1 MYGRKIEVLHYQID
15 YAEDNEKRTDYA
27 ATEEEANELSRMT
40 GGTVST
46 LPQSDDEWMDG
57 LVVDDVP
64 DTYGEAMHIY
74 ALGKTAYAEE
84 KRAAE
89 FSTSAQLRADI
100 DYIMLMG
107 GY

>member
-15 YAEDNEKRTDYA
+15 YAGDNEKRTDYA
-27 ATEEEANELSRMT
+27 ATEDEANEIAKNT
-40 GGTVST
+40 GGVVSA
-46 LPQSDDEWMDG
+46 LSASDDEWMDG

-64 DTYGEAMHIY
+64 DTYGEAMRIY
-74 ALGKTAYAEE
+74 ALGEAAYLAEKQAVE
-84 KRAAE
+84 ATK
-89 FSTSAQLRADI
+89 SAQLMADI